1 MKHSRLVLAV
11 LLALITA
18 GCGTSGGGAT
28 KAPKPEPAPPPF
40 INRVWQ
46 VVDAADIARGTYYV
60 FVSDNTLLVTA
71 PGAAKP
77 SLGRWHFAGGG
88 VVLIEE
94 GFRYPADILE
104 QGEERFAIR
113 LHRPGGPVD
122 VRMTAVR

>member
-1 MKHSRLVLAV
+1 MKRSRLVLAAI
-11 LLALITA
+11 LAIMAA
-18 GCGTSGGGAT
+18 GCGMFGGAQ

-71 PGAAKP
+71 PGATKP

-88 VVLIEE
+88 LVLIEE
-94 GFRYPADILE
+94 GFRLPADILE
-104 QGEERFAIR
+104 QGEDRFAIR
-113 LHRPGGPVD
+113 LHRPGGAVD